1 MVTHGDDR
9 TSADG
14 VAIIT
19 GGSRGVGRAVTSV
32 LASRGYSVVVNYF
45 HNQLAADGTVDAILA
60 ADGNALAVRADVA
73 DGLDVERL
81 FAETIEAFGTVDVVV
96 HAARLVFDPS
106 TAGVGLE
113 SFDELCRT
121 NVRGTFVVNRQAARD
136 VRDGGAIVN
145 LTRPVVGSTW
155 PTQVADAAGKAAV
168 EAITRVLA
176 HELRARDVTVNV
188 VALGLAGASDAQKI
202 ADIVAFL
209 VSGDGHGLSGQLIR
223 VEDGPSDAN
232 CDRRPRPRRRSTSAR
247 TEPGTLR
254 ARRRPRCAPVVP
266 RAACGDKRVRH
277 AVPLRPAAGPFQ
289 GPLDP
294 DQETRGQHASGWA
307 NFVASGDPSA

>member
-1 MVTHGDDR
+1 MVTHRDDR
-9 TSADG
+9 TAADG

-45 HNQLAADGTVDAILA
+45 HNQLVADGTVDAILA
-60 ADGNALAVRADVA
+60 AGGNALAVRADVA
-73 DGLDVERL
+73 DELDVERL

-96 HAARLVFDPS
+96 HAARLVIDPS
-106 TAGVGLE
+106 TVDAGLE

-121 NVRGTFVVNRQAARD
+121 NVRGAVVVNRRAARD

-176 HELRARDVTVNV
+176 RELRARDVTVNV
-188 VALGLAGASDAQKI
+188 VALGLAGANDAQTT

-209 VSGDGHGLSGQLIR
+209 VSGDGHRLSGRLTR
-223 VEDGPSDAN
+223 VEDGPWD
-232 CDRRPRPRRRSTSAR
+232 
-247 TEPGTLR
+247 
-254 ARRRPRCAPVVP
+254 
-266 RAACGDKRVRH
+266 
-277 AVPLRPAAGPFQ
+277 PLE
-289 GPLDP
+289 L
-294 DQETRGQHASGWA
+294 
-307 NFVASGDPSA
+307 